1 MEAFLTYAP
10 GIGSWFFSGSGGGW
24 LPCGQVSWVVCCGR
38 LFLAAAH
45 IDIFPSSQWV
55 EKLCFPKIRE
65 IIRRQTPRPM
75 FVGSVAEFHKK
86 SNVQPSPLLVGMFLL
101 IFDLPLPVTLSNRL
115 MDVMC
120 YFVSIFR
127 NHVLCDNNKECPD
140 PLNLIASD
148 NIWDSTC
155 KRKEFYLSRKLVKLF
170 DCLDGIFYN
179 LNFQNEQQLFSLNWG
194 EGFFTVL
201 VSGC

>member
-1 MEAFLTYAP
+1 
-10 GIGSWFFSGSGGGW
+10 
-24 LPCGQVSWVVCCGR
+24 
-38 LFLAAAH
+38 
-45 IDIFPSSQWV
+45 
-55 EKLCFPKIRE
+55 
-65 IIRRQTPRPM
+65 M

-148 NIWDSTC
+148 NI
-155 KRKEFYLSRKLVKLF
+155 
-170 DCLDGIFYN
+170 
-179 LNFQNEQQLFSLNWG
+179 
-194 EGFFTVL
+194 
-201 VSGC
+201 